1 MSVVDPDQLSAI
13 RPAGSPGPP
22 QRRYRTSP
30 HLLRALWRS
39 RNGRIGLVVV
49 SLLVLGAL
57 VSSLGL
63 SLHDP
68 QTQDPNAVLKGVSL
82 DHPFG
87 TDQFGRDL
95 FSLVLEGIGVSLEI
109 ACIAT
114 LIAGVLG
121 TLGGIVAG
129 YLGGIAAIAIL
140 RASDIIFAIPAILL
154 ALSIVT
160 ALGPGILDSALAIGV
175 GYIPIFVRVVRA
187 PVLSLRNAD
196 FIRAG
201 QVLGFSRTRLL
212 FRHILPSV
220 SGAIAVQAS
229 LALAWAILAEASL
242 SFLGL
247 GPPPPTASLG
257 QMVSD
262 SSSLAGFAWWTLAGP
277 SIAIVLAVIGF
288 NFLGDGLRDA
298 ADPRTRSR

>member
-1 MSVVDPDQLSAI
+1 MSA
-13 RPAGSPGPP
+13 
-22 QRRYRTSP
+22 
-30 HLLRALWRS
+30 
-39 RNGRIGLVVV
+39 
-49 SLLVLGAL
+49 
-57 VSSLGL
+57 LGL
-63 SLHDP
+63 SPYDP
-68 QTQDPNAVLKGVSL
+68 QAQDASAVLKGITLSHL
-82 DHPFG
+82 FG
-87 TDQFGRDL
+87 TDQFGRDV

-109 ACIAT
+109 AIIAT
-114 LIAGVLG
+114 LIAGALG

-129 YLGGIAAIAIL
+129 YLGGVASTVIM
-140 RASDIIFAIPAILL
+140 RASDIVFAIPAILL
-154 ALSIVT
+154 ALAIVT

-175 GYIPIFVRVVRA
+175 GYVPIFVRVVRA

-196 FIRAG
+196 FVRAG
-201 QVLGFSRTRLL
+201 RVLGFSRSRLL
-212 FRHILPSV
+212 FRHVLPSV
-220 SGAIAVQAS
+220 YGAVAVQAS

-262 SSSLAGFAWWTLAGP
+262 SSSLAAFAWWTLAGP

-298 ADPRTRSR
+298 ADPRSRSS